1 MSRRLVV
8 LNLSTNTNEDFLIG
22 PRETTSKLRLPPG
35 EMIEYNPGND
45 KVVDI
50 LAIATL
56 NKSLPA
62 FDYNEPNLPEELGQI
77 VMDKLLGE

>member
-1 MSRRLVV
+1 
-8 LNLSTNTNEDFLIG
+8 
-22 PRETTSKLRLPPG
+22 
-35 EMIEYNPGND
+35 MIEYNPDND

-56 NKSLPA
+56 NKSLPVY
-62 FDYNEPNLPEELGQI
+62 DYNEPNLPEELGKI